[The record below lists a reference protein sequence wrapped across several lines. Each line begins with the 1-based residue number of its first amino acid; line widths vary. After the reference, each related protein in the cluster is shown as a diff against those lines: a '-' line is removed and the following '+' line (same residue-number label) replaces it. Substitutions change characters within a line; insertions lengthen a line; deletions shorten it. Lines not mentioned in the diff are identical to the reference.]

1 MIQRTRRKR
10 MNKEEIE
17 KIIKEY
23 LKENL
28 RLENG
33 EEYFETYISQMSILD
48 MFRGLDRS
56 IWTYQNGF
64 VKAIKYL
71 LLGDWVKCREAI
83 FILKMSFYE

>member
-1 MIQRTRRKR
+1 

-28 RLENG
+28 RIEPKVKYVDEYSSPEN
-33 EEYFETYISQMSILD
+33 FLD

>member
-28 RLENG
+28 RLETRL
-33 EEYFETYISQMSILD
+33 EYLD
-48 MFRGLDRS
+48 DSNPENYMDV
-56 IWTYQNGF
+56 Y
-64 VKAIKYL
+64 
-71 LLGDWVKCREAI
+71 LGDEKIQEVS
-83 FILKMSFYE
+83 LN

>member
-28 RLENG
+28 RIEPKVKYVDEYSSPENFLEVYLGN
-33 EEYFETYISQMSILD
+33 ERIQIVSLYEFD
-48 MFRGLDRS
+48 FFR
-56 IWTYQNGF
+56 
-64 VKAIKYL
+64 
-71 LLGDWVKCREAI
+71 E
-83 FILKMSFYE
+83 

>member
-28 RLENG
+28 RIEPKVKYVDEYSSPEN
-33 EEYFETYISQMSILD
+33 YLD
-48 MFRGLDRS
+48 V
-56 IWTYQNGF
+56 Y
-64 VKAIKYL
+64 
-71 LLGDWVKCREAI
+71 LGDEKIQEV
-83 FILKMSFYE
+83 LLN